1 MTVDVS
7 ALIAIIGVVLSIGGA
22 IVATKN
28 ESKSDGADMG
38 ATRQILLDVKTKVE
52 EIWADKKATEK
63 EVAQLSQTVA
73 VQARDMKTVFNKIDD
88 LQEIADTNMR
98 DIEELR
104 IDVQLLNARLCKEGK
119 HYDEQQQ

>member
-1 MTVDVS
+1 MTVDIS
-7 ALIAIIGVVLSIGGA
+7 ALIAIIGVILSISGA
-22 IVATKN
+22 IVATKDK
-28 ESKSDGADMG
+28 SKSDGVDVG
-38 ATRQILLDVKTKVE
+38 AMRQIMLDVKTKVE

-63 EVAQLSQTVA
+63 EVAQIAQTVA
-73 VQARDMKTVFNKIDD
+73 VQSRDMKTAFNKIDE

-119 HYDEQQQ
+119 RYDEQQQ